1 VLPDWIKSVARR
13 FPRRQQQALRRARFR
28 RQLRTGTFFLNTEPE
43 MAHLGDWIAEG
54 DWVIDGGACVGN
66 YTVRL
71 SRLVGESGRVLAF
84 EPVPDSFELLA
95 ANLGFVG
102 AHNVSLFNVAL
113 SANSNLMSLSIP
125 LSRSGLPNFY
135 LASLALTSPSPQ
147 NPKANSNALT
157 LALDTLVL
165 PRRVALIK
173 LDVEGHEH
181 MALRGMEQLLRRDR
195 PRLIVECSS
204 RDTWSFLGNLGY
216 EHLHLP
222 HSPNWVFFMNGRD
235 PPPEQGQ

>member
-1 VLPDWIKSVARR
+1 MVFPDWMKSVAGK

-28 RQLRTGTFFLNTEPE
+28 RQLRSGAFFLHTEPE
-43 MAHLGDWIAEG
+43 LAHLGDWIAEG
-54 DWVIDGGACVGN
+54 DWAVDGGACVGN

-71 SRLVGESGRVLAF
+71 SELVGESGRVLAF
-84 EPVPDSFELLA
+84 EPVPDTFELLV

-113 SANSNLMSLSIP
+113 SARSDLMSLSIP
-125 LSRSGLPNFY
+125 GSRSGLPNYY
-135 LASLALTSPSPQ
+135 LASLTPASQSQ
-147 NPKANSNALT
+147 NPNVNSNALT
-157 LALDTLVL
+157 LALDTLL
-165 PRRVALIK
+165 IPRRVTLVK
-173 LDVEGHEH
+173 LDVEGHDF

-216 EHLHLP
+216 ESLRLP
-222 HSPNWVFFMNGRD
+222 HSPNEVFFMNGRD
-235 PPPEQGQ
+235 APPEKG